1 MAARSLLQLFRAVNP
16 TLLARKDRVCCLKPV
31 WVRSCLL
38 MALLLRVGADADSC
52 ARVATRKDKNAGPA
66 EYGGTRVAEFV
77 PGTEVLAVRVDPEE
91 AAAAGADG
99 EDGAGEED
107 GMSP

>member
-52 ARVATRKDKNAGPA
+52 ARVATRREKRHRRTRTRGLPSTVARVWPSLCPA
-66 EYGGTRVAEFV
+66 RRCW
-77 PGTEVLAVRVDPEE
+77 P
-91 AAAAGADG
+91 
-99 EDGAGEED
+99 
-107 GMSP
+107 